1 MDSSN
6 NQLQMLED
14 REPAVIQKGDL
25 SEAGLMCEDGTFIER
40 YKRENR
46 PGLSDEDEDKIA
58 SQVKAFKV
66 MHPHME
72 IGVIDMIR
80 MWNHRDPEG
89 CEKYV
94 KEQRDK
100 KKNITKEEL
109 FEEMN
114 RNKFPEMHEYER
126 VY

>member
-1 MDSSN
+1 MDISN
-6 NQLQMLED
+6 NQLQLLDD

-25 SEAGLMCEDGTFIER
+25 TEAGLMCEDGTFIER

-46 PGLSDEDEDKIA
+46 PGLSDEDEEKIA
-58 SQVKAFKV
+58 SQVKAYKL

-72 IGVIDMIR
+72 IGVIDMIM
-80 MWNHRDPEG
+80 MWNHRDAEG

-94 KEQRDK
+94 KDQRDK

-109 FEEMN
+109 IEEMN
-114 RNKFPEMHEYER
+114 RNKFPEMDEYER

>member
-1 MDSSN
+1 MDISN
-6 NQLQMLED
+6 NQLKLLDD

-25 SEAGLMCEDGTFIER
+25 TEAGLMCEDGTFIER

-46 PGLSDEDEDKIA
+46 PGLSDEDEEKIA
-58 SQVKAFKV
+58 SQVKAYKV

-72 IGVIDMIR
+72 LGVIDMIM
-80 MWNHRDPEG
+80 MWNHRNPEG

-114 RNKFPEMHEYER
+114 RNKFPEMDEYER
-126 VY
+126 IY